1 MIISKA
7 ELDSNIETFIETE
20 REEYEK
26 LVRFSIL
33 QEYASKERTLDDDY
47 VRLILGV
54 EKVKKNVD
62 K

>member
-1 MIISKA
+1 MEK
-7 ELDSNIETFIETE
+7 NE